1 VVAYDLYTPE
11 WEGLVAKSKFAAE
24 EFYARAPSGS
34 IGLQDHGTP
43 VAYKNMKIR
52 PLGGTVQE
60 AVDLDGVEDRQN
72 VGVMELAGVVVSF
85 PRAGTLLTDRGV
97 LKKGTAPSARRL
109 PG

>member
-1 VVAYDLYTPE
+1 MTNIIV
-11 WEGLVAKSKFAAE
+11 KAAPMCLM
-24 EFYARAPSGS
+24 APRAPSGS

-52 PLGGTVQE
+52 PLGGAVQE
-60 AVDLDGVEDRQN
+60 AVDLGGVEDRQN
-72 VGVMELAGVVVSF
+72 VGVLELAGVVSL
-85 PRAGTLLTDRGV
+85 PRAGTLLTDCGV